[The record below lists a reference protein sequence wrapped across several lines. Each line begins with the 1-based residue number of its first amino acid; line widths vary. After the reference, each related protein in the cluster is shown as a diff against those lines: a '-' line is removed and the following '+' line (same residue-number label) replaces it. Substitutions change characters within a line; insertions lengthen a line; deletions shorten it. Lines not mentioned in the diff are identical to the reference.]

1 MPTYEEKF
9 APIECEPAE
18 EIFPETMTKDE
29 LLIEY
34 GKILALKAIVKK
46 TKYLNDDV
54 VRTILGVEYEGDD

>member
-18 EIFPETMTKDE
+18 AIFPETMTKDE

-34 GKILALKAIVKK
+34 GKILALKEIVKK

>member
-9 APIECEPAE
+9 APIECEPVEA
-18 EIFPETMTKDE
+18 IFPETMTKDE

-34 GKILALKAIVKK
+34 GKILALKEIVKK